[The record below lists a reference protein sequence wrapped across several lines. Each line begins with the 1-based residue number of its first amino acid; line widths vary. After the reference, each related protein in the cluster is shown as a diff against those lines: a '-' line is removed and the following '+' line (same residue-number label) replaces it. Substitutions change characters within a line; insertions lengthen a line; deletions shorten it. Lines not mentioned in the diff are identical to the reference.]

1 MALSPYVRML
11 IFFFLMYL
19 ECWKSFEASRECKSV
34 SRACQACLKDVSW
47 MFQGCFRHG
56 INTHQA
62 TRIWFKHYLSKLG
75 WWVSAIADLADAG
88 GVGAQNYGT
97 VAYVILKCSLI
108 TTIPKIS
115 FFDQFRDF
123 FHTHLYWNQF
133 STRRDSLGQL
143 LKFLAGLCTDKG
155 FLGKFSWYFFYKL
168 MKVILKQ

>member
-1 MALSPYVRML
+1 MYFSSLKLETQVMFY
-11 IFFFLMYL
+11 IFSCDEKLKNWQCHSVHMFVCSYSFFLMYL

-97 VAYVILKCSLI
+97 VAYVIFKCSLI

-123 FHTHLYWNQF
+123 FHTHLYWNQN
-133 STRRDSLGQL
+133 
-143 LKFLAGLCTDKG
+143 
-155 FLGKFSWYFFYKL
+155 KL
-168 MKVILKQ
+168 IEVILKQ

>member
-1 MALSPYVRML
+1 MSLSLYDRMFK
-11 IFFFLMYL
+11 FFFNLDVFRVL
-19 ECWKSFEASRECKSV
+19 KSFEASRVC
-34 SRACQACLKDVSW
+34 
-47 MFQGCFRHG
+47 
-56 INTHQA
+56 
-62 TRIWFKHYLSKLG
+62 IWFKHYLSKLG

-133 STRRDSLGQL
+133 STSRDNLGQL
-143 LKFLAGLCTDKG
+143 LKFLAGLCTDKR
-155 FLGKFSWYFFYKL
+155 FLGKFSWYIFFYKL